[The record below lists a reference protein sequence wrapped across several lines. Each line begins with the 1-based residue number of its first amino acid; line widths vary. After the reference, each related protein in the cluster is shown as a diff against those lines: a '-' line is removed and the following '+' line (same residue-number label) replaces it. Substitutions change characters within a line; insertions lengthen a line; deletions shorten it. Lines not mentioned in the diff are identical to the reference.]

1 MRLLFI
7 LLFVI
12 ANCGSGQKQ
21 PNQEV
26 EQAQLILIKATGLTS
41 PVTLLETVT
50 NTSFQILENGS
61 HSVALSGSQG
71 IQPGAHTGVIQK
83 TLFSTNR

>member
-1 MRLLFI
+1 MKLLFV
-7 LLFVI
+7 LWFVFVI
-12 ANCGSGQKQ
+12 ANCGTGQKQ

-50 NTSFQILENGS
+50 NTSFQIVEDGS
-61 HSVALSGSQG
+61 HSIALSNSQK
-71 IQPGAHTGVIQK
+71 I
-83 TLFSTNR
+83 